1 MVILLFLI
9 VLLVYMLP
17 TYPKPVVIENFIT
30 EKERAYIIEQ
40 AKKELHVSTVD
51 KDRRV
56 DERIRKSET
65 AWLSGNTDYT
75 VRRIIKKCVSHTDR
89 PFKNCEQLQVLR
101 YKPGGHYMPHQDVF
115 YQDKNKRLY
124 TFIIALN
131 DDYEG
136 GETSFP
142 NLGIKFKLKK
152 GDAVFFHNLD
162 NHEQCTSMA
171 LHAGE
176 PVKSGEKWGVT
187 LWVRQDACP
196 PRRMI
201 FG

>member
-1 MVILLFLI
+1 MILILFLI
-9 VLLVYMLP
+9 VLVVYMLP
-17 TYPKPVVIENFIT
+17 TYPRPVIIENFLS
-30 EKERAYIIEQ
+30 ERECAYIIKQ
-40 AKKELHVSTVD
+40 AKKELQVSTVD
-51 KDRRV
+51 KDRRI

-75 VRRIIKKCVSHTDR
+75 VRRIIKKCVSHIDR

-131 DDYEG
+131 DEYEG

-142 NLGIKFKLKK
+142 NIKEKYKLNA
-152 GDAVFFHNLD
+152 GDALFFHTLD
-162 NHEQCTSMA
+162 NYGLDTSDA
-171 LHAGE
+171 LHGGE
-176 PVKSGEKWGVT
+176 PVKSGEKWVCN
-187 LWVRQDACP
+187 LWVHKYP
-196 PRRMI
+196 YV
-201 FG
+201 